1 MKKRVILVFFILFLI
16 SALLATVFFKF
27 AGVKTTK
34 DLIFEVKQEENLSD
48 FGQLYNYEIKDV
60 DSITV
65 KTQTMP
71 ITVRREDRK
80 DILVI
85 LESEKNDYDVIKT
98 LKDKKLNIE
107 VKGKNKVSFL
117 ELNDISIVI
126 PELYELKELN
136 LQSTTG
142 FINVYNVGDLNV
154 SNTSGDISISDGY
167 NELIA
172 SNVSGYIQIS
182 DGKYS
187 KIHATNVSGDIE
199 LETELFD
206 SAVLESVSGDVVFD
220 IDKDFSFNYYFDTV
234 TGKLDFDIENNYKKI
249 DKNIGIIG
257 EYKSQNKNDYKITV
271 KTVTGEF
278 ELNNN

>member
-1 MKKRVILVFFILFLI
+1 VFFILFLI

-48 FGQLYNYEIKDV
+48 FGQSYNYEIKDV

-257 EYKSQNKNDYKITV
+257 EYKGQNKNDYKITV